1 MTTATISN
9 THMATGGLLLGLLVM
24 AGSWWAQ
31 SNLGARLLPHGFC
44 ITGSP
49 ALLWLHVMSDSVIA
63 LAYLAIPVALLY
75 VIRRRPDVPFGWLGL
90 LFGAF
95 IVACGTTHVM
105 DVWTIWNPVYWY
117 SGSLK
122 AFTALVSVATAASL
136 FRLVPTL
143 LVQPSAAQLRRANE
157 ALEREVV
164 ARADTE
170 KALQAA
176 KRELEVR
183 LQRTEVLLQS
193 NSDLQQFAF
202 IASHDLRSPLRSI
215 TGYLDLLQARYAQSL
230 DAKAFDLIKRTAG
243 AAAKMD
249 RLTDGLLS
257 YARLDAYDQP
267 LQDVDC
273 NKAVADSVLLI
284 DGAIAESGA
293 TLQLGELP
301 HVTGNAS
308 HLVQLF
314 QNLMD
319 NAIKYRQQ
327 RPPAIT
333 VSAQRGD
340 GEWTF
345 SVVDN
350 GIGIDAQHRDRIFK
364 IFERLHSDSDRMG
377 SGIGLAVCQRIVERR
392 GGRLWV
398 DSVPGEGSTFF
409 FTIPDATAPWA
420 TAERAGPMGE

>member
-1 MTTATISN
+1 MTTATVSN
-9 THMATGGLLLGLLVM
+9 ARLVTGGLSLSLLVM

-31 SNLGARLLPHGFC
+31 SNLGAQLLPHGFC

-49 ALLWLHVMSDSVIA
+49 ALLWLHVISDSVIA
-63 LAYLAIPVALLY
+63 MAYLAIPVALLY
-75 VIRRRPDVPFGWLGL
+75 VIRHRPEIPFGWLGL

-95 IVACGTTHVM
+95 IVACGTTHAM

-122 AFTALVSVATAASL
+122 AFTALVSVATAAAL
-136 FRLVPTL
+136 FHLVPAL
-143 LVQPSAAQLRRANE
+143 LALPSAAQLRRANE
-157 ALEREVV
+157 ALEREVACRV
-164 ARADTE
+164 DAE

-176 KRELEVR
+176 KHELEVR

-215 TGYLDLLQARYAQSL
+215 TGYLDLLQARYGQSL
-230 DAKAFDLIKRTAG
+230 DAKAIDLIQRTAG

-249 RLTDGLLS
+249 SLTDGLLS
-257 YARLDAYDQP
+257 YARLDAQDQP
-267 LQDVDC
+267 MQDVDC

-284 DGAIAESGA
+284 DSAIAESGA
-293 TLQLGELP
+293 TLHLNDLP
-301 HVTGNAS
+301 HVTGNAAQ
-308 HLVQLF
+308 LVQLF

-327 RPPAIT
+327 RPPEIT
-333 VSAQRGD
+333 VSARRGD

-345 SVVDN
+345 SVTDN
-350 GIGIDAQHRDRIFK
+350 GLGIDAQHRDRIFK
-364 IFERLHSDSDRMG
+364 IFERLHSDGDRMG

-409 FTIPDATAPWA
+409 FTVPDTPV
-420 TAERAGPMGE
+420 RR